1 MWPNASIKPNCS
13 NCAHNISPSLWC
25 PGGASCALGMGL
37 RMGSRAVAWSQASLW
52 VQRAVG
58 TGEERRFWRSR
69 WGGRYPAKRQGKLKA
84 GAIEVLFSL
93 FPFLFS
99 PLWESVLVVIASR
112 SVTEMFQMS
121 PYLPCFSLTLAE
133 CCEERGVP
141 LTFCLLLIMSNSHP
155 PPPPFLEKKPPKNTE
170 KSVKR

>member
-1 MWPNASIKPNCS
+1 MDWAAAPSLCSSINPLWYSWALCWALRHRREPEEVLLYPSIPYRCDPTHQLNPTAKLCT
-13 NCAHNISPSLWC
+13 HYISPSLWC

-84 GAIEVLFSL
+84 GAIDVLFSL
-93 FPFLFS
+93 FPFLFPS
-99 PLWESVLVVIASR
+99 
-112 SVTEMFQMS
+112 FG
-121 PYLPCFSLTLAE
+121 SL
-133 CCEERGVP
+133 C
-141 LTFCLLLIMSNSHP
+141 S
-155 PPPPFLEKKPPKNTE
+155 
-170 KSVKR
+170 